1 MAKFGVFTLR
11 EWTAFA
17 LATVIMLAPLAP
29 YAFAA

>member
-1 MAKFGVFTLR
+1 MAMIHKFTLR

-29 YAFAA
+29 YAFAS